1 MVTLNEH
8 NQIKNIYL
16 ANGLDE
22 YKVTKHQDIFRVH
35 GIKVEEISGY
45 KTLSKIHKDF
55 FDNFIIN
62 FFNAQGLERRS
73 ELIPISINY
82 VKAEEY
88 LGKLKDADDFFI
100 PLGGKLTA
108 LLGEEQIEKVLCTW
122 KDTNYKKLPRIETE
136 RQEYLRFDYR
146 NGRQKEWQHV
156 ISDNQWY

>member
-1 MVTLNEH
+1 MDK

-16 ANGLDE
+16 VNGVSGF
-22 YKVTKHQDIFRVH
+22 KVTNLYDMYSVH
-35 GIKVEEISGY
+35 GIKVADISGY
-45 KTLSKIHKDF
+45 GTLAKMHKEV
-55 FDNFIIN
+55 FDKFIIN

-88 LGKLKDADDFFI
+88 LGKLKDSDDFFI
-100 PLGGKLTA
+100 PIGGKITA

-122 KDTNYKKLPRIETE
+122 KDKKYRNLPHIETE
-136 RQEYLRFDYR
+136 CQKYLRFDYR